1 MNDVVFFI
9 NANWFIKLAGL
20 RFFLFFICD
29 PEQTWW
35 QITMVNSKL
44 ESAGV
49 ATCPAHRPKPT
60 QQLCELLLQL
70 APPGAVGPLLWCR
83 LHPWCTK
90 GSRPQERDEALQAMN
105 PWARNHSMARWY
117 DTTIIT
123 VVQIPNFQSQCWYC
137 SNVPP
142 KTYKL
147 QGWGRLRL

>member
-83 LHPWCTK
+83 LHP
-90 GSRPQERDEALQAMN
+90 
-105 PWARNHSMARWY
+105 
-117 DTTIIT
+117 
-123 VVQIPNFQSQCWYC
+123 
-137 SNVPP
+137 
-142 KTYKL
+142 
-147 QGWGRLRL
+147 